1 MKKFF
6 LMIALLVLVNFSS
19 AQEVIKL
26 YSEGVPNAKIA
37 ADYKQKADTAADKKV
52 RISKVSQPELIAF
65 YPEKGKAT
73 GTAVIICPGGG
84 YGILAI
90 THEGYEVAK
99 RFNEAGITAFILKYR
114 LPSDLIMKDKTIGPL
129 QDAQQAIKLL
139 RENAAKYAINPDKIG
154 MMGFSAGGH
163 LASTAGT
170 HFNTP
175 VIENSL
181 NTSLKPNF
189 MLLIYPVITMGEFT
203 HGGSK
208 RNLLGEKPTEEQL
221 RLYSNELQITVET
234 PPSFL
239 VHANDDK
246 AVPSE
251 NSIQFALKL
260 KQAGV
265 KTELHLYQAGGH
277 GFGLHNKTTK
287 EDWFKSMLSWM
298 QSNEF

>member
-6 LMIALLVLVNFSS
+6 VIMFLLAGVYASN

-26 YSEGVPNAKIA
+26 YPEGVPNSKIA
-37 ADYKQKADTAADKKV
+37 ADYKERADTATDKKV
-52 RISKVSQPELIAF
+52 RVSKVSQPELLAF
-65 YPEKGKAT
+65 YPEKNKAT
-73 GTAVIICPGGG
+73 GTAVVICPGGG

-90 THEGYEVAK
+90 SHEGYDVAK
-99 RFNEAGITAFILKYR
+99 RFNDVGITAFILKYR
-114 LPSDLIMKDKTIGPL
+114 LPSDLIMEDKTIGPL

-139 RENAAKYAINPDKIG
+139 REGASKYAINPNKIG
-154 MMGFSAGGH
+154 IMGFSAGGH

-175 VIENSL
+175 VIDNTL
-181 NTSLKPNF
+181 KTSLRPDF
-189 MLLIYPVITMGEFT
+189 MVLIYPVITFGEFT

-208 RNLLGEKPTEEQL
+208 RNLLGDKPTDEQIK
-221 RLYSNELQITVET
+221 LYSNELQITSET

-251 NSIQFALKL
+251 NSIQFVMKL
-260 KQAGV
+260 KEAGV
-265 KTELHLYQAGGH
+265 KNELHLYQAGGH
-277 GFGLHNKTTK
+277 GFGLNNKTTK
-287 EDWFKSMLSWM
+287 EDWFKTMINWM
-298 QSNEF
+298 TSNQF